1 MYKHKSQGNKW
12 NAQKCKYSLGDTA
25 RVIVGL
31 ILNNL
36 PGKENTN
43 TNCSAKKLGKNG
55 SSELKK
61 KKERKEK
68 ANQQEDESRTSVK

>member
-1 MYKHKSQGNKW
+1 MYKHKLQGNKW
-12 NAQKCKYSLGDTA
+12 NEQKCKYSLGDTA

-36 PGKENTN
+36 PGKENTD

-55 SSELKK
+55 SSEFKK
-61 KKERKEK
+61 KKKSQPAGRREQ
-68 ANQQEDESRTSVK
+68 NIS